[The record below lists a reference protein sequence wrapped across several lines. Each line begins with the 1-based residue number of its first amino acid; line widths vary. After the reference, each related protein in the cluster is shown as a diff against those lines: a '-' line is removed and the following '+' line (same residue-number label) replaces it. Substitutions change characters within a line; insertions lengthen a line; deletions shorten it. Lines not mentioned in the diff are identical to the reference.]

1 MQIELN
7 QYEVMDA
14 IEKYISTKY
23 DFNVDLYTSC
33 HEININYVKK
43 TRVYKKHKNGKP
55 IINAHGHPEI
65 DHANE
70 IREDAHIMWGECDSI
85 SLYIEAE

>member
-23 DFNVDLYTSC
+23 DFNVDLYNSC

-55 IINAHGHPEI
+55 IMNAHGYPEI
-65 DHANE
+65 DHVNE

-85 SLYIEAE
+85 SLYLEAE